1 MSDKN
6 GYILASTEITKGITA
21 AFAGGSSIDEVFAVL
36 KVQAE
41 VMNVRLAQ
49 AVLHQQ
55 QVEAV
60 QAAQVKAAAEAG
72 QQELPMEGTENGTH
86 QT

>member
-1 MSDKN
+1 MSETVN
-6 GYILASTEITKGITA
+6 GYVIASTEITNGITA
-21 AFAGGSSIDEVFAVL
+21 AFASGSTIDEVFAAL

-55 QVEAV
+55 QVEAM
-60 QAAQVKAAAEAG
+60 QAHKAATESG
-72 QQELPMEGTENGTH
+72 QQELDIGGENGAN
-86 QT
+86 